1 MHRKTD
7 FPRIKRV
14 DFVSA
19 PTRDL
24 TRAVEF
30 YGQVLGLRMSVNRPE
45 QGYAEFEAGNVTIN
59 LFEPESMGLEFSPN
73 RHLAALGVADVEAA
87 RKALA
92 SAGVEFE
99 GETEDTGVCLIARF
113 RDPDGNGL
121 LLHHRYAPVTDR
133 VGDDPAD

>member
-1 MHRKTD
+1 MFS
-7 FPRIKRV
+7 FPVEIERV

-24 TRAVEF
+24 ARAVEF
-30 YGQVLGLRMSVNRPE
+30 YGAVLGLEMSVDRPE
-45 QGYAEFEAGNVTIN
+45 QGYAEFEVGNVTIN

-73 RHLAALGVADVEAA
+73 RHLAALRVTDVEAA
-87 RKALA
+87 REVLEE
-92 SAGVEFE
+92 AGVEFD

-121 LLHHRYAPVTDR
+121 LLHRRYAPVTDR
-133 VGDDPAD
+133 LSDAPAD

>member
-1 MHRKTD
+1 MADKP
-7 FPRIKRV
+7 FEIERV

-24 TRAVEF
+24 ARAVEF
-30 YGQVLGLRMSVNRPE
+30 YGGVLGLPESVHRPE
-45 QGYAEFEAGNVTIN
+45 QGYAEFEVGNVTIN

-73 RHLAALGVADVEAA
+73 RHLAALRVADVEAA
-87 RKALA
+87 REVLEE
-92 SAGVEFE
+92 AGVEFD

-121 LLHHRYAPVTDR
+121 LLHRRYAPVTDR
-133 VGDDPAD
+133 LSDPPAD

>member
-1 MHRKTD
+1 MAGRT
-7 FPRIKRV
+7 FEIERV

-30 YGQVLGLRMSVNRPE
+30 YGDLLGLPVSVHRPE
-45 QGYAEFEAGNVTIN
+45 QGYAEVEAGNMTIN
-59 LFEPESMGLEFSPN
+59 LFEPEAMGLEFSPN
-73 RHLAALGVADVEAA
+73 RHLAALRVADVEEA
-87 RKALA
+87 RMALEA
-92 SAGVEFE
+92 KGVEFD

-121 LLHHRYAPVTDR
+121 LLHRRYAPVTDR
-133 VGDDPAD
+133 LDDSAAD

>member
-1 MHRKTD
+1 MPSAP
-7 FPRIKRV
+7 FEIERV

-24 TRAVEF
+24 ARAVEF
-30 YGQVLGLRMSVNRPE
+30 YGGMLGLEMSVHRPE

-73 RHLAALGVADVEAA
+73 RHLAALRVADVEAA
-87 RKALA
+87 RGALEA
-92 SAGVEFE
+92 KGVAFD

-121 LLHHRYAPVTDR
+121 LLHRRYAPVTDR
-133 VGDDPAD
+133 VEGAPAE